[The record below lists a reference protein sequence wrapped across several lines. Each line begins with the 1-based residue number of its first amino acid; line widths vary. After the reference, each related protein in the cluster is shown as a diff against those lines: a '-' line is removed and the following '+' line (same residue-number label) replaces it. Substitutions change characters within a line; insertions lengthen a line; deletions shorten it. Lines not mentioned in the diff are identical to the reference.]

1 MRKVLIA
8 NRGEI
13 AVRLIR
19 ACRKLELETVAIYST
34 VDQNALHVEL
44 ADEAI
49 CIGPGP
55 AHLSYLNMKNILS
68 AAMVTH
74 ADAIHPGYGFLAEN
88 AKFAHL
94 CERMNITFIGPRSK
108 TIEAMGNKYNAK
120 KFVENLGIPTIAGSK
135 SIPYNLTEA
144 EKIAKQLNFPI
155 ILKAVAGG
163 GGKGMRKINDEADLK
178 HKFTDAKR
186 EAYQAFSDDRLYI
199 EQIIESAHHI
209 EVQILGDGQ
218 GRIWTF
224 PERECSLQRNHQKV
238 MEEAPSPSLSET
250 LRQKIIHAARLI
262 GEKLAYL
269 GLGTVEFL
277 VDEAGH
283 YFFIEMNTRV
293 QVEHPVTEMVTGV
306 NLIEEHLA
314 LLLHQTCQL
323 PAHSPAYQTAL
334 EVRVVAEDPERQF
347 FPSTGTITALSFP
360 EETGNIRIDS
370 ALKISDAISPY
381 YDSLL
386 AKVLVAGARREE
398 VLRQMQYTLQDFHIA
413 GVKTDL
419 PLLFALLNAD
429 FFQEGDY
436 NIMDVEN
443 LLEQKEAI
451 FEPTY

>member
-135 SIPYNLTEA
+135 SIPSNLIEA

-314 LLLHQTCQL
+314 LLLHQMCQL

-347 FPSTGTITALSFP
+347 FPSTGTITALSLP

-386 AKVLVAGARREE
+386 AKVLVTGSRREE

-413 GVKTDL
+413 GVKTNL

>member
-277 VDEAGH
+277 VDETGH